1 MTEASNKA
9 KIAHNIGLATWFG
22 GALFGQIALN
32 PTIER
37 ISDKNERG
45 RVLNE
50 AWGRFNAANFPAI
63 AATLLTWRLGGLKA
77 DAELRA
83 PALTRIKNLLLGGAA
98 VTGIASESSA
108 PGSPSSRPRATRRS
122 SRERSLPRRPPGGV
136 QLSAPDLAD
145 RPLQSGP
152 PRGRPRG
159 LRRDRE
165 LRRQAPRPTL
175 ASLDLE
181 ISAARL
187 REIEEGIPAPGREE
201 RQLVRPRITQTAGVS
216 GLRSLAR

>member
-63 AATLLTWRLGGLKA
+63 AAALLTWRLGNLKD

-83 PALTRIKNLLLGGAA
+83 PALTRLKNLLLGGAA
-98 VTGIASESSA
+98 VTGIASSILGARIAKQSSEGDTPVESGTQPAPETPEEAASSQRLISLTGPSNLALLVGVLATSA
-108 PGSPSSRPRATRRS
+108 VIENSTAK
-122 SRERSLPRRPPGGV
+122 
-136 QLSAPDLAD
+136 
-145 RPLQSGP
+145 
-152 PRGRPRG
+152 PRG
-159 LRRDRE
+159 L
-165 LRRQAPRPTL
+165 L
-175 ASLDLE
+175 S
-181 ISAARL
+181 RL
-187 REIEEGIPAPGREE
+187 
-201 RQLVRPRITQTAGVS
+201 VT
-216 GLRSLAR
+216 

>member
-22 GALFGQIALN
+22 CALFGQIALN

-63 AATLLTWRLGGLKA
+63 AATLLTWRLGNLKD

-98 VTGIASESSA
+98 VTGIASSILGARIAKQSSEGDTPVESGTQPAPETPEEAASSQRLIALTGPSNLALLAGVLAVSA
-108 PGSPSSRPRATRRS
+108 VI
-122 SRERSLPRRPPGGV
+122 EN
-136 QLSAPDLAD
+136 SAVK
-145 RPLQSGP
+145 
-152 PRGRPRG
+152 PRG
-159 LRRDRE
+159 L
-165 LRRQAPRPTL
+165 L
-175 ASLDLE
+175 S
-181 ISAARL
+181 RL
-187 REIEEGIPAPGREE
+187 
-201 RQLVRPRITQTAGVS
+201 VT
-216 GLRSLAR
+216 

>member
-63 AATLLTWRLGGLKA
+63 AAALLTWRLGNLKD

-83 PALTRIKNLLLGGAA
+83 PALTRLKNLLLGGAA
-98 VTGIASESSA
+98 VTGIASSILGARIAKQSSEGDTPVESGTQPAPETPEEAASSQRLISLTGPSNLALLVGVLAVSA
-108 PGSPSSRPRATRRS
+108 MI
-122 SRERSLPRRPPGGV
+122 EN
-136 QLSAPDLAD
+136 SAVK
-145 RPLQSGP
+145 
-152 PRGRPRG
+152 PRG
-159 LRRDRE
+159 L
-165 LRRQAPRPTL
+165 L
-175 ASLDLE
+175 S
-181 ISAARL
+181 RL
-187 REIEEGIPAPGREE
+187 
-201 RQLVRPRITQTAGVS
+201 LT
-216 GLRSLAR
+216 

>member
-63 AATLLTWRLGGLKA
+63 AATLLTWRLGNLKD

-83 PALTRIKNLLLGGAA
+83 PALTRLKNLLLGGAA
-98 VTGIASESSA
+98 VTGIASGILGARIAKQASEGDTPVESGTQPAPETPEEAASSQRLISLTGPSNLALLVGVLAVSA
-108 PGSPSSRPRATRRS
+108 VI
-122 SRERSLPRRPPGGV
+122 EN
-136 QLSAPDLAD
+136 SALK
-145 RPLQSGP
+145 
-152 PRGRPRG
+152 PRG
-159 LRRDRE
+159 L
-165 LRRQAPRPTL
+165 L
-175 ASLDLE
+175 S
-181 ISAARL
+181 RL
-187 REIEEGIPAPGREE
+187 
-201 RQLVRPRITQTAGVS
+201 LT
-216 GLRSLAR
+216 